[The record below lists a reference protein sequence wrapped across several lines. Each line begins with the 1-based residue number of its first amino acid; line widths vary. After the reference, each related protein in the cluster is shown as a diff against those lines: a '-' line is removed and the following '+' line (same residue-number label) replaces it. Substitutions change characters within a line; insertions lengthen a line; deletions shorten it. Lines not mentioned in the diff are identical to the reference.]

1 MTRVRPVLRVFLAS
15 PGDVTQERALV
26 ERVIAELNTS
36 IARNLGWHIELVRWE
51 DMIPNM
57 GRPQQVVFEQAD
69 IDDTDTFIGILW
81 NRFGTPSGRADS
93 GTEEEF
99 NVAYRHWQENGSPR
113 IHFYFSQ
120 LPENLR
126 TADELDQK
134 GKVIAFRKK
143 ICEIGL
149 IREYDTIR
157 DFEVAVRDAIIAD
170 LLKNKDSLEHDQVGK
185 RRALRVGANSEP
197 ATSRMILIPA
207 GPFLCGSDLRQ
218 RTLDYDYFI
227 DATPVTNAQ
236 YAEFIDQTGYL
247 HHQGDPSARLRLERL
262 YSSRDMYPDHPVTSI
277 SWYDAT
283 ACAAWLGKR
292 LPSSDEWE
300 KAARGT
306 DGLTY
311 PWGNTFSPEKCN
323 SKESRLGRTT
333 EVGKYENGLSPF
345 GVYDMAGNVFEWV
358 LDWAAES
365 RFSSVPQSEKV
376 NRGGSFNREAGNLMC
391 WHTESDPPSTRMTD
405 VGFRCV
411 RLASDDPRSRARSEE
426 AVAWHRA
433 RSAPAP
439 V

>member
-1 MTRVRPVLRVFLAS
+1 MTRFRPVLRVFLAS
-15 PGDVTQERALV
+15 PGDVAQERTLV
-26 ERVIAELNTS
+26 ETVVAELNTS

-69 IDDTDTFIGILW
+69 IDDTDTFIGILG
-81 NRFGTPSGRADS
+81 NRFGTPSGRVDS

-99 NVAYRHWQENGSPR
+99 DVAYRHWQENGSPR

-120 LPENLR
+120 MPTNLR
-126 TADELDQK
+126 TTDELDQK
-134 GKVIAFRKK
+134 GKVVAFRKR
-143 ICEIGL
+143 IDEIGL
-149 IREYDTIR
+149 VRDYEAIR

-170 LLKNKDSLEHDQVGK
+170 LLKNKDKLEHGEIG
-185 RRALRVGANSEP
+185 RRRSLNPSVNSDP
-197 ATSRMILIPA
+197 TSSSMILIPA
-207 GPFLCGSDLRQ
+207 GSFLCGSDLRHH
-218 RTLDYDYFI
+218 TIDYDYFI

-236 YAEFIDQTGYL
+236 YAEFVDKTGYL

-262 YSSRDMYPDHPVTSI
+262 YASRDMYPDHPVTRV

-311 PWGNTFSPEKCN
+311 PWGNTFSPDRCN
-323 SKESRLGRTT
+323 SHESGLENTT
-333 EVGKYENGLSPF
+333 PVRRYEVGRSPF

-358 LDWAAES
+358 LDWAAEPQL
-365 RFSSVPQSEKV
+365 SSVPQSEKI
-376 NRGGSFNREAGNLMC
+376 NRGGSFNRPAGNLMC
-391 WHTESDPPSTRMTD
+391 WYTESDPPNIRMTD

-411 RLASDDPRSRARSEE
+411 RLVSDDD
-426 AVAWHRA
+426 HRR
-433 RSAPAP
+433 RSAP
-439 V
+439 